1 MVRQRFSHWSSNRG
15 PEDAAFALLAIGL
28 VPETLRTA
36 SASQQDVL
44 AALREVLCTQGRPV
58 RWRLNA
64 AHGRSEG
71 WESVVAVDDL
81 AAAVR
86 EALPCAEAVEIEC
99 GDALD
104 PEDVLEFF
112 TSEPESA
119 ALRAAG
125 WTFAMAPTGSEP
137 ENKP

>member
-1 MVRQRFSHWSSNRG
+1 MVRQRFSHWSSNRS
-15 PEDAAFALLAIGL
+15 PEEAAFALLAIGL
-28 VPETLRTA
+28 VPQALRTSSA
-36 SASQQDVL
+36 SAQEVL

-58 RWRLNA
+58 RWSLNVG
-64 AHGRSEG
+64 HGHSEG
-71 WESVVAVDDL
+71 WESVVAVEDL

-119 ALRAAG
+119 SLRAAG
-125 WTFAMAPTGSEP
+125 WKFAMAPTGSTAQG
-137 ENKP
+137 